1 VDRGEDNLAER
12 LAGLRARLTHPPGVI
27 AGVYQLPSLDP
38 VLDGV
43 EALLTAGGK
52 DWLPPDVV
60 GELESLAELLLQ
72 GMLGSSPEALA
83 RRIRVVELLRRAAG
97 GRLPALVADPED
109 DFGATLRTM
118 LETDAELQGA
128 LGRLYPL
135 ASRAGA
141 VSPTARWL
149 RDARNLLGDAPRRE
163 PSEGAIRRV
172 LAALLRADV
181 QSRPDILLG
190 GLRPAN
196 QRFARGLLWLL
207 AATETPSAELL
218 EAVGIRMGT
227 SGRSDAVVRDAALA
241 NTAAALLGEAADPA
255 AATALAS
262 MRIEITNR
270 NVLKQVDRALE
281 ARAARAGVTV
291 EELVDSSLPTFGL
304 DAAGRVE
311 LEAGTATARIELRSD
326 GRVEVLWHAEGSV
339 TTAPPAS
346 VEAQTP
352 GVVADVRASVD
363 RLANAVAEE
372 RRRLE
377 QRLASERAWSLDRW
391 RSRFGEHPV
400 ARIHARTQIWRLGS
414 GRAARAALP
423 VDGSWIAVDEAPM
436 VPGDDDDVRLWH
448 PAEAGPAEIAAWR
461 ATLASRNVTQAVR
474 QVDREVFLP
483 PAAGSAPAADL
494 RFAGRV
500 VDQPRLRTLLR
511 QRGWAVPALGTWDQ
525 GDEATAWRDFDSGFR
540 AELRYQAP
548 DVDPT
553 AERVARARIVA
564 VRFVRPG
571 SGRVAGDPGEVSV
584 PLADVPR
591 RVFSE
596 ALRDVSLA
604 VTVEGRGLS

>member
-1 VDRGEDNLAER
+1 VDDGEGNLAER
-12 LAGLRARLTHPPGVI
+12 LAGLRSRIDWAPGVI

-38 VLDGV
+38 VLDEV
-43 EALLTAGGK
+43 ESLLGAGGK
-52 DWLPPDVV
+52 GWLPPDVV
-60 GELESLAELLLQ
+60 RELEALAELLLL
-72 GMLGSSPEALA
+72 GMLVGSPEALA

-97 GRLPALVADPED
+97 GLLPALVADPED
-109 DFGATLRTM
+109 DFGATLRAM
-118 LETDAELQGA
+118 LETDIELRAA

-135 ASRAGA
+135 AIRAA
-141 VSPTARWL
+141 SVSPTARWL
-149 RDARNLLGDAPRRE
+149 RDARDLLGDGPERE
-163 PSEGAIRRV
+163 RCDAAVRRV

-207 AATETPSAELL
+207 TATEQPTVELL

-227 SGRSDAVVRDAALA
+227 SGRSDAVVRDPALA
-241 NTAAALLGEAADPA
+241 NTSAALLGESADPA

-262 MRIEITNR
+262 MRMEITNR
-270 NVLKQVDRALE
+270 IVLKQVDRALE
-281 ARAARAGVTV
+281 ARAARAGMTV

-304 DAAGRVE
+304 DATGRLEV
-311 LEAGTATARIELRSD
+311 EAGAATAQIELRSD
-326 GRVEVLWHAEGSV
+326 GRVDVLWAAEGSL

-346 VEAQTP
+346 VEAQMP
-352 GVVADVRASVD
+352 GVVADIRARID

-400 ARIHARTQIWRLGS
+400 ARIHARTQIWSVGGGLT
-414 GRAARAALP
+414 ARAALP
-423 VDGSWIAVDEAPM
+423 VDGSWITLDESPL
-436 VPGDDDDVRLWH
+436 VPGEDDDVRLWH
-448 PAEAGPAEIAAWR
+448 PAEARPAEVAAWR
-461 ATLASRNVTQAVR
+461 ATLAARNLSQAVR
-474 QVDREVFLP
+474 QADREVFAPLGSSSP
-483 PAAGSAPAADL
+483 PAADV
-494 RFAGRV
+494 RFAGRT
-500 VDQPRLRTLLR
+500 VDQPRLRALLR

-548 DVDPT
+548 EVDLT

-571 SGRVAGDPGEVSV
+571 SGRVAGDPEEVSV

-604 VTVEGRGLS
+604 VTV